1 MANDHMKKYSLVI
14 REIPIHSEMSIH
26 YISFR
31 MTRKKNDNSKWWR
44 RFGKPDQP
52 YLARGSEK

>member
-1 MANDHMKKYSLVI
+1 MANDHMKKCSLVI

-31 MTRKKNDNSKWWR
+31 MTRKKMTTVNGGEDLEN
-44 RFGKPDQP
+44 
-52 YLARGSEK
+52 